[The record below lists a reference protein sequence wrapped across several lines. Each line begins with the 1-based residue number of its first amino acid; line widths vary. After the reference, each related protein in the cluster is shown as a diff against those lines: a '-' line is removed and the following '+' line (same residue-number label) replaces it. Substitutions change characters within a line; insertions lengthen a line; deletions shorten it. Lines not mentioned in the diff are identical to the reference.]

1 MLKRFFRRLA
11 PRAKNHKEL
20 VKMWKDDSHV
30 VEKAKSESG
39 LQFRDTRSAL
49 PNESDEA
56 KRRRLIYQSAYRGMV
71 EMDIILG
78 VFSRKSLEEMPREQL
93 DEYDMILRH
102 FDSDLYKWVVMNE
115 QPPAA
120 VANMQTYKALQQFVK
135 EERESLLGPIV

>member
-1 MLKRFFRRLA
+1 MLKRFPRRLA
-11 PRAKNHKEL
+11 PRAKNHAEL
-20 VKMWKDDSHV
+20 VKMWKDNSHV
-30 VEKAKSESG
+30 VEKAKAESG
-39 LQFRDTRSAL
+39 LQFRDTRPPL
-49 PNESDEA
+49 MNESDEA

-78 VFSRKSLEEMPREQL
+78 VFSRKSLKEMPREQL

-102 FDSDLYKWVVMNE
+102 FDDDLYKWVVMNE

-120 VANMQTYKALQQFVK
+120 VANMQTYKALQQFVE